1 MMTEQSSGQGR
12 PDDWSRGGYVRGEQ
26 YPGEQFPGEQYYG
39 AGSSGSSRSG
49 SGGSGYG
56 PGQGGSGY
64 GSGQGGSGYGPG
76 SGSGQG
82 GSGYGSGSGSGQ
94 GGAAGAARPAPGTP
108 GSAGATGP
116 GMATTPIW
124 QATPGQTAGQGGRGQ
139 AGAGEAGFGQAGF
152 DQAGFGQAG
161 AGQAGAG
168 QAGFGR
174 DATPPSGLAT
184 GSPPRGTPRPADARS
199 FLGALFDF
207 SFTSFVTTRIIKV
220 LYVLILVLASITTL
234 IYTIVAFRLSAAF
247 GLLTLVIGDPLFIII
262 VMAFWRLILEAFIV
276 MFRVAEDIRALRE
289 RSDSGA
295 GAGRQSPL
303 P

>member
-12 PDDWSRGGYVRGEQ
+12 PDDWSRGGYVR
-26 YPGEQFPGEQYYG
+26 GEQFPGEQYYG

-94 GGAAGAARPAPGTP
+94 GGAAGAARPASGTP

-152 DQAGFGQAG
+152 DQAGFGQAGAGQAG

-220 LYVLILVLASITTL
+220 LYVLILVLASITAL